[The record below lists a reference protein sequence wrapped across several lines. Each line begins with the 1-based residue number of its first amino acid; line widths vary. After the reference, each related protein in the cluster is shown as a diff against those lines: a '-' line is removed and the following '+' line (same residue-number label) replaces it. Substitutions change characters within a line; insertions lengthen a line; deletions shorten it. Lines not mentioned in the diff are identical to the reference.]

1 MIRKANI
8 ISSLGHET
16 IMKQVSKASN
26 EMRPEAAFL
35 GHCVAHSAK
44 KMAYPPIVA
53 AGRAG
58 AILHYE
64 ANDRPLGGK
73 QSLLVDASAEWNN
86 YSSGIVSVR
95 LV

>member
-1 MIRKANI
+1 
-8 ISSLGHET
+8 
-16 IMKQVSKASN
+16 
-26 EMRPEAAFL
+26 
-35 GHCVAHSAK
+35 
-44 KMAYPPIVA
+44 MAYPPIVA